1 MFPVNL
7 RCFRPPN
14 VLVRIMSAVCKK
26 AETNKWIPK
35 ISTIKKKS
43 VHISQMIGIT
53 LKFVLKQYL
62 VKIDSIYVYSYE

>member
-7 RCFRPPN
+7 RCFIPPD

-35 ISTIKKKS
+35 ISTIKKNKCS
-43 VHISQMIGIT
+43 HITNDIFT
-53 LKFVLKQYL
+53 LKFVLKQYF
-62 VKIDSIYVYSYE
+62 VKIDSIFMYK